1 MRTRAKDRADG
12 ERATR
17 AAIQHTYRPSYA
29 ERSTA
34 TTGTEALPNGGGAGS
49 DRPLSGIPPVA
60 RAGQPCISDQSNY
73 AGVWGG
79 SAQCGGSF
87 GGVWGGSAQHVV
99 QVRGASIFLSQS
111 THGV

>member
-1 MRTRAKDRADG
+1 MCMRAKDRADG

-17 AAIQHTYRPSYA
+17 AAIRHTHRSSYA
-29 ERSTA
+29 ERPTA

-49 DRPLSGIPPVA
+49 DRLLSGIPPVA
-60 RAGQPCISDQSNY
+60 RAGQLWCVELSNFG
-73 AGVWGG
+73 GVWGG
-79 SAQCGGSF
+79 SAQCGGFF

-99 QVRGASIFLSQS
+99 QVRGASIFFSHS